1 MMKSG
6 LITYGTLSKTIAT
19 KTTNTPMNLVLFG
32 YNKDNSICIFNNYY
46 MYVYSFKIYEGK
58 KKKKDYTPALDKNNR
73 PCLFDKVGR
82 ECYYNQGTGE
92 FLHG

>member
-1 MMKSG
+1 
-6 LITYGTLSKTIAT
+6 
-19 KTTNTPMNLVLFG
+19 
-32 YNKDNSICIFNNYY
+32 
-46 MYVYSFKIYEGK
+46 MYVYSFKIYEGDTL
-58 KKKKDYTPALDKNNR
+58 KKDYTPALDKNNR